1 MTVPIVNLLIVASL
15 RGYEYYVDKLWRTD
29 YLVLV
34 AAEEDTDKEMASNAN
49 DSMEDASDD
58 EGEDVS
64 DANGVDDEG
73 ADDNDGDDDREE
85 MMAVMM
91 VVIRG

>member
-1 MTVPIVNLLIVASL
+1 MNLLIVASL

-58 EGEDVS
+58 EGEDMS
-64 DANGVDDEG
+64 DGDSDDDG
-73 ADDNDGDDDREE
+73 GGDDDS
-85 MMAVMM
+85 
-91 VVIRG
+91 GGDDGGD

>member
-58 EGEDVS
+58 EGEDMS
-64 DANGVDDEG
+64 DDDS
-73 ADDNDGDDDREE
+73 DDDGGGDDGGDDGDD
-85 MMAVMM
+85 
-91 VVIRG
+91 